1 MNVTSSSRSSGKR
14 GPRLARRAPTPPSGS
29 GSGFFGWLRALA
41 LRGLATGPE
50 TNSAF
55 ITSCFSLPRNRNAGC
70 DTTSDQDPPV
80 PQRQRRHRRARRSR
94 QAHGGARRD
103 AVAAA
108 AASATALRV
117 LCSTV
122 SPSRITLCCAISNQG
137 TPARLSAPTISSA
150 DRAGLAFRAASA
162 ARSSSQMCRRRTS
175 PSACML
181 RRRWSRVPV
190 FAFEVAMRRST
201 HRSCIGRSWRVD
213 ASWRPRDDGFGF
225 EATGA
230 DSRDPRVVAF
240 LPEPL
245 APSRATRAIADAR
258 ASGALARGELAADP
272 RLARAAASA
281 ARFTERHIPPVAP
294 RAQPHASRDRETL
307 ARADCG
313 RPRTGARH
321 PQPRGRTRP
330 PAYLSDAPPT
340 PIEDTPARS
349 RSPDSRATQY
359 AARGWR
365 RPLQPPARCRH
376 QTGGNHAHRADII
389 FLVSAWRAK
398 NESRSPSLVLESFS
412 ESCD

>member
-1 MNVTSSSRSSGKR
+1 
-14 GPRLARRAPTPPSGS
+14 
-29 GSGFFGWLRALA
+29 
-41 LRGLATGPE
+41 
-50 TNSAF
+50 
-55 ITSCFSLPRNRNAGC
+55 
-70 DTTSDQDPPV
+70 
-80 PQRQRRHRRARRSR
+80 
-94 QAHGGARRD
+94 
-103 AVAAA
+103 
-108 AASATALRV
+108 
-117 LCSTV
+117 
-122 SPSRITLCCAISNQG
+122 
-137 TPARLSAPTISSA
+137 
-150 DRAGLAFRAASA
+150 
-162 ARSSSQMCRRRTS
+162 
-175 PSACML
+175 
-181 RRRWSRVPV
+181 
-190 FAFEVAMRRST
+190 MRRST

-258 ASGALARGELAADP
+258 ASGALAREELAADP
-272 RLARAAASA
+272 RPAERAAASA

-330 PAYLSDAPPT
+330 PAYLSDAPPA

-349 RSPDSRATQY
+349 RPPDSRATQY
-359 AARGWR
+359 AARVWR

-376 QTGGNHAHRADII
+376 QTGGNHRTTRTAPIL

-398 NESRSPSLVLESFS
+398 TRVALRRSLSNLSQKNATDCSCDDEADFS
-412 ESCD
+412 ERVLFLGRPKRRVKKSYDFLLHARPRTLDRAEAGCAWRWEGVIDRERWEKRDVRTAGRSACASSALRVLTAG